1 MELTQLREKID
12 GIDRELVAL
21 FIQRMGVSA
30 EVAEYKR
37 RAKMAVL
44 DADRERMLLDKV
56 CSLSGEEFE
65 EYTREL
71 YATVLRLS
79 REYQQRT
86 LDAEDKQ

>member
-37 RAKMAVL
+37 RTKMAVL

-56 CSLSGEEFE
+56 SALSGEQFE
-65 EYTREL
+65 EYTRAL
-71 YATVLRLS
+71 YATILELS
-79 REYQQRT
+79 REYQQKA